1 MKKLN
6 LLLLV
11 SLLMLAG
18 CGTEEKKASMDAETE
33 KELIAEYGNPVIIT
47 VAEPGTLKQM
57 FEESETDWGNT
68 RFLRLAGNL
77 NGTDIAA
84 LNSQLESSSVN
95 ALDMLDVNIVEG
107 GEPYYDFGGDSLY
120 TENNVI
126 GKEFIHW
133 GYVKQLFLPL
143 SAKELQE
150 QALYYCDYLTFVKLP
165 EGLEKIE
172 HDAFPSGVKSITI
185 PRSVIYLDK
194 NGFGKFEDIYMEW
207 TAEELAK
214 FQDVDVLWFLTES
227 EGHRSTFTFK
237 RPTLHVPAGT
247 EAAYEATFKG
257 VGKVVANTGETS
269 KNEEGDDE
277 EDAKAEAEEVLNKS
291 LMGLWVNNDEASVML
306 ELSDTYKTFDAGK
319 GYGYVLAANEYYEY
333 DFKLV
338 FTSISPDGD
347 NIKVKYDEI
356 ESYFEGDGDPDNYDD
371 EGGGEWK
378 EKKIGSGELT
388 LQPQGSNMKIISSKK
403 RISNK
408 VLHRN

>member
-1 MKKLN
+1 MF
-6 LLLLV
+6 
-11 SLLMLAG
+11 AG
-18 CGTEEKKASMDAETE
+18 CGTEEKKASMDAATE
-33 KELIAEYGNPVIIT
+33 KDLIAQYGNPVLIT
-47 VAEPGTLKQM
+47 VKEPGTLQQM
-57 FEESETDWGNT
+57 FEESETNWGET
-68 RFLRLAGNL
+68 RFLRLAGDL

-84 LNSQLESSSVN
+84 LNSQLESSCIN

-107 GEPYYDFGGDSLY
+107 GDPYYDFGTEPLY
-120 TENNVI
+120 TKNNVI
-126 GKEFIHW
+126 GKEFITK
-133 GYVKQLFLPL
+133 GYVQQLFLPL
-143 SAKELQE
+143 SAKEIQE
-150 QALYYCDYLTFVKLP
+150 NALYYCEHLTYVKLP
-165 EGLEKIE
+165 DGLEKIG
-172 HDAFPSGVKSITI
+172 HNPFPQGVKTINI
-185 PRSVIYLDK
+185 PRSVKYLDED
-194 NGFGKFEDIYMEW
+194 GIGEFEEIYMEW
-207 TAEELAK
+207 TAEELAN
-214 FQDVDVLWFLTES
+214 FQDYSVQWLLHES

-257 VGKVVANTGETS
+257 FGKIVATG
-269 KNEEGDDE
+269 NEETKKE
-277 EDAKAEAEEVLNKS
+277 ENAEAEANAEAKEEGVLNKS

-356 ESYFEGDGDPDNYDD
+356 ESYFEGEGDGYHDNYDD
-371 EGGGEWK
+371 EVDGEWK

-388 LQPQGSNMKIISSKK
+388 LQPQGSKMKIISSKK

-408 VLHRN
+408 VLQKLIP